1 MGPPLEVR
9 VGLAEAATLH
19 DFRERVTGILAL
31 DARSCGMPFLSA
43 AAALL
48 SRGCLLLAA
57 GDNAGDFGVY
67 GVALVEKLTRTS

>member
-1 MGPPLEVR
+1 MGCTFLR
-9 VGLAEAATLH
+9 Y
-19 DFRERVTGILAL
+19 AL
-31 DARSCGMPFLSA
+31 LSA

-57 GDNAGDFGVY
+57 GHNAGDFGVY